1 MRCPFSPLA
10 QALHASGQSV
20 SAWFADGAAGASLPG
35 VPNVDLKQALALRPR
50 AVFSAANWVPPFIA
64 GAKVQVFHGF
74 NVQKRDSAR
83 GHFRVRR
90 PVRPVLHAGAGDDG
104 AVPRPRRAPG
114 PFRGGADRLAELDPL
129 FRDDGGAS
137 AALRAPA
144 AGRPVIL
151 FGSTF
156 TERLSAAPHLYDHI
170 AADIARGERYWLLT
184 LHPKCSEELF
194 ARYRALAGDNAAF
207 IEPEQVMAAQRAAD
221 VLVSDTS
228 SIVSEFV
235 VQYKPVVTFRN
246 RVPQPHMID
255 FDDATRLPAMLDRA
269 LSPEPALVAQIQQ
282 YADSIHPYRDG
293 YSSERVIA
301 ATEDFL
307 AGELGTLKR
316 KPFGA
321 WTRGLQIRRDLG
333 YWGPSAR
340 TLEPTVGRLRR
351 STSAGAGAPGP
362 RSSAHAPRAP
372 RRRADTQAQGDA
384 ATGAGGIQPHAG
396 GSQQAIQRERQ
407 A

>member
-1 MRCPFSPLA
+1 MAEYLLFATERYALPILAPLA

-20 SAWFADGAAGASLPG
+20 SAWFADGAAGATLPG

-83 GHFRVRR
+83 GHFRVRGLFDLYCTQG
-90 PVRPVLHAGAGDDG
+90 PATTE
-104 AVPRPRRAPG
+104 
-114 PFRGGADRLAELDPL
+114 PFRDLAARQGHFAVAQTGWPKLDPL

-144 AGRPVIL
+144 AGRAVIL
-151 FGSTF
+151 LGSTF
-156 TERLSAAPHLYDHI
+156 TERLSAAPHLYEHI

-269 LSPEPALVAQIQQ
+269 LSPEPALVAHIQQ

-333 YWGPSAR
+333 YWGPSKR
-340 TLEPTVGRLRR
+340 
-351 STSAGAGAPGP
+351 
-362 RSSAHAPRAP
+362 
-372 RRRADTQAQGDA
+372 
-384 ATGAGGIQPHAG
+384 
-396 GSQQAIQRERQ
+396 
-407 A
+407 

>member
-1 MRCPFSPLA
+1 VEYESTTITSSQKASEARQSPMRSASLNAIMQPVMRGRSTGAVVEDMMAEYLLFATERYALPILAPLA
-10 QALHASGQSV
+10 QALHASGQPV

-35 VPNVDLKQALALRPR
+35 VPNVGLQQALALRPR

-83 GHFRVRR
+83 GHFRVRGLFDLYCTQG
-90 PVRPVLHAGAGDDG
+90 PATTT
-104 AVPRPRRAPG
+104 
-114 PFRGGADRLAELDPL
+114 PFRELAVREGHFAVAETGWPKLDPL
-129 FRDDGGAS
+129 FLDDGGAS

-144 AGRPVIL
+144 QGRPVIL

-156 TERLSAAPHLYDHI
+156 TERLSAAPHLYEQI
-170 AADIARGERYWLLT
+170 AGDIARGGHYWLLT
-184 LHPKCSEELF
+184 LHPKCPPELF
-194 ARYRALAGDNAAF
+194 ARYRALAGANAAF

-235 VQYKPVVTFRN
+235 VQHKPVVTFRN

-255 FDDATRLPAMLDRA
+255 FDDPAQLPAMLARA
-269 LSPEPALVAQIQQ
+269 LHPEPALMAEIRR
-282 YADSIHPYRDG
+282 YADDIHPWRDG
-293 YSSERVIA
+293 RSSERVIA

-307 AGELGTLKR
+307 AGEMGILKR

-333 YWGPSAR
+333 YWGPSKR
-340 TLEPTVGRLRR
+340 
-351 STSAGAGAPGP
+351 
-362 RSSAHAPRAP
+362 
-372 RRRADTQAQGDA
+372 
-384 ATGAGGIQPHAG
+384 
-396 GSQQAIQRERQ
+396 
-407 A
+407 

>member
-1 MRCPFSPLA
+1 MMAEYLLFATERYALPILAPLA

-83 GHFRVRR
+83 GHFRVRGLFDLYCTQG
-90 PVRPVLHAGAGDDG
+90 PATTE
-104 AVPRPRRAPG
+104 
-114 PFRGGADRLAELDPL
+114 PFRDLAARQGHFAVAPTGWTKLDPL

-333 YWGPSAR
+333 YWGPSKR
-340 TLEPTVGRLRR
+340 
-351 STSAGAGAPGP
+351 
-362 RSSAHAPRAP
+362 
-372 RRRADTQAQGDA
+372 
-384 ATGAGGIQPHAG
+384 
-396 GSQQAIQRERQ
+396 
-407 A
+407 